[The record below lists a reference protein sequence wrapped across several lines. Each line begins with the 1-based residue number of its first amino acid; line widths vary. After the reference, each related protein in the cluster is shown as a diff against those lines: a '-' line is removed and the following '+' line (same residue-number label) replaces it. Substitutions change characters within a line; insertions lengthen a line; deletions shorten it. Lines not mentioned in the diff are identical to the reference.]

1 MRVLFDSQSSFG
13 YARRA
18 ALAAAAF
25 LAVSTAAQAA
35 GSLVLLCKGTE
46 YCSSYADDQKRTDF
60 DWTYTVDLDASTVDG
75 LPAMISDERIT
86 WDLTG
91 NGVLDKREIS
101 RYSKKFHFAATPTGG
116 GVVVYYGDGDC
127 EPQTQKAF

>member
-1 MRVLFDSQSSFG
+1 VRVLFNSQSNFG

-18 ALAAAAF
+18 TLAAAAV
-25 LAVSTAAQAA
+25 LTLSTAAQAA
-35 GSLVLLCKGTE
+35 EGLVLLCKGTE
-46 YCSSYADDQKRTDF
+46 YCSSCAADQKRVDF
-60 DWTYTVDLDASTVDG
+60 DWTYTIDLDASTVDG
-75 LPAMISDERIT
+75 LPATISDERIT
-86 WDLTG
+86 WELAG
-91 NGVLDKREIS
+91 NGVVDKREIS